1 VIPTAIETPPP
12 AGTRVPTG
20 PCTSGG
26 CLRNFFQNRFVYTVV
41 SPRARGLSVGV
52 DLTPDARCNFDCA
65 YCEVDRHRPRH
76 TDPLD
81 LDTLAA
87 ELNAMLTRVH
97 TGELGRHPPYDSL
110 PSSLQEL
117 RHVAISGDGEPTLS
131 ERFAEAIETVIHV
144 RACRPEGFFKL
155 VLLTNGSRLDQPEV
169 ERGLSLLTSRDEIW
183 VKLDAGT
190 QPYMD
195 RINQPEI
202 TTLEAAFENILTLGR
217 RRPVTIQSLFPS
229 LHGQGP
235 TPDEIAAYAERLRSL
250 REQGAQIRS
259 VQIYS
264 ATRPTNNPA
273 IGHLPLQVLSGI
285 ARTVR
290 RISDLKAEVF

>member
-1 VIPTAIETPPP
+1 MSIETPPP
-12 AGTRVPTG
+12 AGTRVLAG

-26 CLRNFFQNRFVYTVV
+26 CLRNFFRNRFVYTVV

-65 YCEVDRHRPRH
+65 YCEVDRLHPRH

-81 LDTLAA
+81 LATLAA
-87 ELNAMLTRVH
+87 ELNAMLSRVH
-97 TGELGRHPPYDSL
+97 TGELGRRPPYDSL
-110 PSSLQEL
+110 PGSLLEL

-131 ERFAEAIETVIHV
+131 ERFAEAIETVVHV

-155 VLLTNGSRLDQPEV
+155 VLVTNGSRLDHPEV

-195 RINQPEI
+195 RINHPET
-202 TTLEAAFENILTLGR
+202 TTLEAALGNILTLAR
-217 RRPVTIQSLFPS
+217 RRPVTIQSLFAS

-250 REQGAQIRS
+250 RKHGAQIRS

-273 IGHLPLQVLSGI
+273 IGHLPLKVLSDI